1 MSVREKPRIL
11 TCSFCVIMLCCSFCK
26 QALTTYEYMY
36 SFCDMFIILALF
48 FLLSLPYFQ
57 TNFLVEI
64 NRFVFLIRNKCI
76 FVHFWYFSFFL
87 WTNLNGDYGKFQ
99 FLFIKSY
106 KPEMIIYSKR
116 KVTRQGCVQLI
127 GSTPGCGGSNS
138 GSIPSILSNIV
149 HKVKISGTIKRVL
162 KKNNIIF
169 LNSVVK
175 RAFLIQ
181 DSALSLCG
189 SVYLYLLLFFYIL
202 PLLFLY
208 FVV

>member
-36 SFCDMFIILALF
+36 SFCDMFRILALF

-189 SVYLYLLLFFYIL
+189 SVYLFMSRSA
-202 PLLFLY
+202 PLCTLQFQLD
-208 FVV
+208 F